1 MPMSQTFKER
11 LFPLILQI
19 SEDFRPLLVGD
30 FSTDDEA
37 FALSPAFH
45 IYDESGIK
53 ETIAQM
59 QRVFFRTYRGKNF
72 FAVKACPNLQI
83 LNIVLSMGFG
93 LDCSSPT
100 ELYRAKLVGALPH
113 QIMYTSNNT
122 HPRFYPYVLS
132 TGCILNLDDLT
143 FIGKVPYMPE
153 RICFRYNPG
162 ARRQEGT
169 DTVIGKPTE
178 QKFGLRHDQI
188 VEAYR
193 QARDKG
199 AKKFGLHTMYASNSL
214 DPRVL
219 AGNAKMQLQVANE
232 VQDALGI
239 AFEFINIGGG
249 LGINYRPE
257 QLPLD
262 IELMASLIDEELET
276 FKAKRGYLPK
286 LHMESGR
293 YVTGPHG
300 VLVGSVINVMEKYKP
315 FVGVDFCDVADILRA
330 PLYPAYHEVSI
341 LDQDGM
347 ERHLANDPKK
357 VSIVGPL
364 CENMHMVSDRV
375 LPSIAEGCRVVIHD
389 TGAHGAAMSMKYNG
403 WASSQQLLLTSENA
417 VIRISRAE
425 TIGDLLRLETDLN
438 DPDCQKTVQY

>member
-1 MPMSQTFKER
+1 MSQTFKER
-11 LFPLILQI
+11 LFPLIPQI

-45 IYDESGIK
+45 IYDEAGIR
-53 ETIAQM
+53 ETIARM
-59 QRVFFRTYRGKNF
+59 QAAFFASHQGTNF
-72 FAVKACPNLQI
+72 FAVKANPNQEI
-83 LNIVLSMGFG
+83 LRIVLDMGFG

-100 ELYRAKLVGALPH
+100 ELALAKRVGALPH

-122 HPRFYPYVLS
+122 HPHFYPYVLS
-132 TGCILNLDDLT
+132 AGCTLNLDDLS
-143 FIGKVPYMPE
+143 FIDRVPHMPE
-153 RICFRYNPG
+153 WICFRYNPG
-162 ARRQEGT
+162 DRRQEGT
-169 DTVIGKPTE
+169 DAIIGKPIE

-193 QARDKG
+193 RARDMG
-199 AKKFGLHTMYASNSL
+199 AKKFGIHTMYASNSL

-219 AGNAKMQLQVANE
+219 AGNAKMQLEVADE

-239 AFEFINIGGG
+239 TFEFINIGGG
-249 LGINYRPE
+249 LGINYRPD
-257 QLPLD
+257 QSPLD
-262 IELMASLIDEELET
+262 IDTMAQLIGEELAA
-276 FKAKRGYLPK
+276 FRAKRGYLPK

-300 VLVGSVINVMEKYKP
+300 ALVGSVINVMEKYQP
-315 FVGVDFCDVADILRA
+315 FVGVDFCDTADILRA

-341 LDQDGM
+341 LDPDGR
-347 ERHLANDPKK
+347 ERLMGVDARQ

-364 CENMHMVSDRV
+364 CENMHMVSKRW
-375 LPSIAEGCRVVIHD
+375 LPPISIGDKVVVHD

-403 WASSQQLLLTSENA
+403 WGSSQQLLLTPENA
-417 VIRISRAE
+417 VIRIARAE
-425 TIGDLLRLETDLN
+425 TIGDLLRLQTDLG
-438 DPDCQKTVQY
+438 DIAHQKTVQY

>member
-1 MPMSQTFKER
+1 
-11 LFPLILQI
+11 
-19 SEDFRPLLVGD
+19 
-30 FSTDDEA
+30 
-37 FALSPAFH
+37 
-45 IYDESGIK
+45 
-53 ETIAQM
+53 
-59 QRVFFRTYRGKNF
+59 
-72 FAVKACPNLQI
+72 
-83 LNIVLSMGFG
+83 
-93 LDCSSPT
+93 
-100 ELYRAKLVGALPH
+100 
-113 QIMYTSNNT
+113 
-122 HPRFYPYVLS
+122 
-132 TGCILNLDDLT
+132 
-143 FIGKVPYMPE
+143 
-153 RICFRYNPG
+153 
-162 ARRQEGT
+162 
-169 DTVIGKPTE
+169 
-178 QKFGLRHDQI
+178 
-188 VEAYR
+188 
-193 QARDKG
+193 
-199 AKKFGLHTMYASNSL
+199 
-214 DPRVL
+214 
-219 AGNAKMQLQVANE
+219 
-232 VQDALGI
+232 
-239 AFEFINIGGG
+239 
-249 LGINYRPE
+249 
-257 QLPLD
+257 
-262 IELMASLIDEELET
+262 
-276 FKAKRGYLPK
+276 
-286 LHMESGR
+286 MESGR